1 MTLIER
7 ITQAGLDVGGK
18 LKADKRN
25 NEQKYDYVSADKILS
40 ICGQALFSAGVAV
53 LPSVTGKE
61 VNLFEY
67 TDSYGKA
74 KKRYDYDIVFIMTV
88 TDGETSLELPWAGA
102 GSDYSVPDKALYKA
116 ITSGHKYFLMKLLC
130 IGEGNEDGEHE
141 QETKP
146 EPRQKQAA
154 RNAPDAPNLA
164 RPTSEPTAA
173 LRLEPYKLSNMLD
186 KKAKAYGDKEASQK
200 QRNLFVLLLDQ
211 VLQDDSKRHIV
222 CKYLFGE
229 GSSKEISGAYIWAA
243 LDWLDGKKDDGGAYS
258 PSEDAEREINAV
270 YNAAIAENQPA
281 LV

>member
-141 QETKP
+141 QETKQ
-146 EPRQKQAA
+146 EPREKQAPA
-154 RNAPDAPNLA
+154 RKPAASMSLETALEVMNSDGESYGTLETDKLQKMTLGINKGLKNDISQDQRDEYQMKLDAISLILA
-164 RPTSEPTAA
+164 SR
-173 LRLEPYKLSNMLD
+173 R
-186 KKAKAYGDKEASQK
+186 
-200 QRNLFVLLLDQ
+200 
-211 VLQDDSKRHIV
+211 
-222 CKYLFGE
+222 
-229 GSSKEISGAYIWAA
+229 
-243 LDWLDGKKDDGGAYS
+243 
-258 PSEDAEREINAV
+258 
-270 YNAAIAENQPA
+270 
-281 LV
+281 

>member
-141 QETKP
+141 QETKQ
-146 EPRQKQAA
+146 EPRKKQAPVSHT
-154 RNAPDAPNLA
+154 NQ
-164 RPTSEPTAA
+164 PTATMTLQTA
-173 LRLEPYKLSNMLD
+173 LEVTNSDGEMYGKLESDKLEMMTIGIKKGLKNDITQDQRDEYQMKLD
-186 KKAKAYGDKEASQK
+186 
-200 QRNLFVLLLDQ
+200 
-211 VLQDDSKRHIV
+211 
-222 CKYLFGE
+222 
-229 GSSKEISGAYIWAA
+229 
-243 LDWLDGKKDDGGAYS
+243 
-258 PSEDAEREINAV
+258 
-270 YNAAIAENQPA
+270 AIA
-281 LV
+281 LILDSRR

>member
-141 QETKP
+141 QETKQ
-146 EPRQKQAA
+146 EPRKKQAPA
-154 RNAPDAPNLA
+154 PSEQAIRNAAAIIVDMKP
-164 RPTSEPTAA
+164 ETAA
-173 LRLEPYKLSNMLD
+173 
-186 KKAKAYGDKEASQK
+186 
-200 QRNLFVLLLDQ
+200 
-211 VLQDDSKRHIV
+211 
-222 CKYLFGE
+222 
-229 GSSKEISGAYIWAA
+229 A
-243 LDWLDGKKDDGGAYS
+243 LH
-258 PSEDAEREINAV
+258 NAV
-270 YNAAIAENQPA
+270 ERKASASMTLETALEVTNSDGELLAKLETKTLAGMANSLTKGLKEGKYENAEDRQMELDAIALILA
-281 LV
+281 SRR